1 MPARAPSQ
9 CRRLAPSATSMR
21 YRRRSPSN
29 RRIARTGGP
38 TQTDNAAAS
47 ALPAS
52 HAEAQMMKRALPVVL
67 AAFTLAA
74 CAPKG
79 TLDWSEVETVGMDGQ
94 LYAACAPP
102 KGTLDRSEVETVRVD
117 GRLYEVRVASTE
129 VEGEYRL
136 LLVRGTIVIDPD
148 PNLESQRNWNV

>member
-1 MPARAPSQ
+1 
-9 CRRLAPSATSMR
+9 
-21 YRRRSPSN
+21 
-29 RRIARTGGP
+29 
-38 TQTDNAAAS
+38 
-47 ALPAS
+47 
-52 HAEAQMMKRALPVVL
+52 MMKRALPVVL

-136 LLVRGTIVIDPD
+136 LIVRGTIVIDPD
-148 PNLESQRNWNV
+148 PNLESQRNWNVVQPFMERTCKGPFVVLENHLADKVNLYITFRCGG